1 MKLKWKSTLFFFI
14 GVLLLSFLPFLSI
27 LTTSLYPHTQD
38 GLVHLARMAAYF
50 RTITDGEFPVRW
62 AGYLNY
68 GYGMPLFDFIYQ
80 VPYFISSFFLLLHV
94 NLVTTYK
101 LVLVVSFLLSGVFA
115 FLFSKEL
122 FGGTKKALLFTLFY
136 QFAPFRLV
144 ELFVR
149 GDIGEVYTY
158 TFLPLVCF
166 GLVKLSKKISF
177 GTIALTSLATALL
190 ILSHNSVS
198 LSFFAVAALFVF
210 FLPFTKKSLMS
221 SFLSLGIG
229 LLLSMFYWAP
239 ALFDHK
245 YTFGDLF
252 MKNLY
257 LQHFVPFQNFFIPNF
272 FNSPSLRMG
281 GVPIQIG
288 LFHVVAIIVALIVL
302 IWKKID
308 TQTKKIFIFSFIL
321 LIASFFL
328 MQPVS
333 NIVWAHVS
341 LLRQFQF
348 PWRLLSVVVFATSLL
363 SVSFLEV
370 FFVRKVW
377 VYVFLLALVVGSTY
391 WYWRPTYG
399 WDRVNEDYYWH
410 YPLTSTYYGETDVI
424 WTQGQATAFPKSPV
438 EFAAGNGTVSRY
450 WKNSYQQ
457 NFQVAAKTKSTLVD
471 HTEYFPGW
479 KVYVNGVQTPIQFQD
494 QNYRGQITFQVPTGK
509 STIKVI
515 FEETP
520 LRLISDIFSLITLIG
535 LAGLFV
541 IRKVRYGKK

>member
-1 MKLKWKSTLFFFI
+1 MKLKWKSNLFFYI
-14 GVLLLSFLPFLSI
+14 GILLLSVLPFLGI
-27 LTTSLYPHTQD
+27 LTTSLHPHTQD

-50 RTITDGEFPVRW
+50 RAVTDGEFPVRW

-80 VPYFISSFFLLLHV
+80 VPYVISSFFLFLHV

-101 LVLVVSFLLSGVFA
+101 LVLLISFLFSGVFA

-122 FGGTKKALLFTLFY
+122 FGDTKKALFFTLFY

-144 ELFVR
+144 ELLVR

-158 TFLPLVCF
+158 AFLPLVCF

-177 GTIALTSLATALL
+177 GNIVLTSVASALL

-210 FLPFTKKSLMS
+210 FLPFTKKTLLS

-229 LLLSMFYWAP
+229 LLLSLFYWAP

-257 LQHFVPFQNFFIPNF
+257 LQHFVPIQNFFIPNF

-288 LFHVVAIIVALIVL
+288 LFHVLAIIAALIVL
-302 IWKKID
+302 CTKKLD
-308 TQTKKIFIFSFIL
+308 TQTKKLFMFSFIL
-321 LIASFFL
+321 LVISFFL

-333 NIVWAHVS
+333 KIVWAHVS

-363 SVSFLEV
+363 SVSLLEV
-370 FFVRKVW
+370 FFVKKIWIFVM
-377 VYVFLLALVVGSTY
+377 LLVLVVGSTF

-399 WDRVNEDYYWH
+399 WDKVNESYYWH

-424 WTQGQATAFPKSPV
+424 WTPGQAKAFPKSPV
-438 EFAAGNGTVSRY
+438 EFAAGSGKVSSY
-450 WKNSYQQ
+450 WKNSYKQSFIVTAQ
-457 NFQVAAKTKSTLVD
+457 TPSTIVD

-479 KVYVNGVQTPIQFQD
+479 KVYVNGKQTPIQFQD
-494 QNYRGQITFQVPTGK
+494 QNYRGQITFPVAAGK
-509 STIKVI
+509 SIVKVI

-520 LRLISDIFSLITLIG
+520 IRLFSDIVSLVTLLSLG
-535 LAGLFV
+535 GLFV
-541 IRKVRYGKK
+541 LRKAGYGKK